1 MSSHPAKAP
10 PRQFVSRLVPHNCN
24 VLAVLLLFV
33 SLVQAVTNGY
43 DASMMN
49 GLNILP
55 SYTDYFSLTTA
66 SLSLNTA
73 SIWIG
78 GMFAAFWA
86 GALTDIVGRKWSMF
100 IGAAISI
107 VGIVLQSAAQN
118 IAMFITG
125 RILIGIAAG
134 VSGVGKFALGK
145 WSN

>member
-1 MSSHPAKAP
+1 
-10 PRQFVSRLVPHNCN
+10 
-24 VLAVLLLFV
+24 
-33 SLVQAVTNGY
+33 
-43 DASMMN
+43 MMN

-78 GMFAAFWA
+78 GMAAAFWA
-86 GALTDIVGRKWSMF
+86 GTVTDMVGRKWAMF

-107 VGIVLQSAAQN
+107 VGILLQSAAQN

-125 RILIGIAAG
+125 RILIGLASG
-134 VSGVGKFALGK
+134 LSGVGEFYFLWKRCLKEFILMENTSCTNLPG
-145 WSN
+145 